1 MPAPLPIRLAAGIA
15 ATTVEEAFRLPYRLR
30 RLPGQV
36 AGSAFTSAAGT
47 AMRARQNVTDLVARG
62 DMVLEELSTPVEEQ
76 PAWATFD
83 EDGDPDTAAARSAA
97 AASAAAAGAA
107 GAAGELHTP
116 AQVAEEVGYADMD
129 AEDLEDLLPMLDAA
143 QLSAL
148 SRHERDLGD
157 RPAFRTLLDNALRG

>member
-107 GAAGELHTP
+107 GELHTP
-116 AQVAEEVGYADMD
+116 AQVAEKVGYADMD

>member
-76 PAWATFD
+76 PGWATFD
-83 EDGDPDTAAARSAA
+83 EDGDPDTAAARSATA
-97 AASAAAAGAA
+97 AAAA

-116 AQVAEEVGYADMD
+116 AQVAEEVRYADMD
-129 AEDLEDLLPMLDAA
+129 AEDLQDLIPMLDAA

>member
-36 AGSAFTSAAGT
+36 TGSAFTSAAGT
-47 AMRARQNVTDLVARG
+47 AMRARQNITDLVARG

-97 AASAAAAGAA
+97 VAAAASV

-116 AQVAEEVGYADMD
+116 ARVAEEVGYADMD
-129 AEDLEDLLPMLDAA
+129 AEDLEDLIPMLDAA

>member
-47 AMRARQNVTDLVARG
+47 AMRARQNVSDLVARG

-83 EDGDPDTAAARSAA
+83 EDGDPGTAAARSAA
-97 AASAAAAGAA
+97 AASAAAA

>member
-97 AASAAAAGAA
+97 SASAAAA

-116 AQVAEEVGYADMD
+116 AKVAEEVGYADMD

>member
-107 GAAGELHTP
+107 GELHTP

-129 AEDLEDLLPMLDAA
+129 AEDLEDLLPILDAA

>member
-83 EDGDPDTAAARSAA
+83 EDLVTDDPMTGEAD
-97 AASAAAAGAA
+97 AG
-107 GAAGELHTP
+107 GADVPSGRVSP
-116 AQVAEEVGYADMD
+116 
-129 AEDLEDLLPMLDAA
+129 
-143 QLSAL
+143 
-148 SRHERDLGD
+148 RH
-157 RPAFRTLLDNALRG
+157 P

>member
-97 AASAAAAGAA
+97 SASAAAA

-116 AQVAEEVGYADMD
+116 AQVAEKVGYADMD

>member
-97 AASAAAAGAA
+97 SASAAAA

-116 AQVAEEVGYADMD
+116 AKVAEEVGYADMD
-129 AEDLEDLLPMLDAA
+129 AEDLEDLIPMLDAA

-157 RPAFRTLLDNALRG
+157 RPAFRTMLDNALRG

>member
-83 EDGDPDTAAARSAA
+83 EDGDPGTAAARSAA
-97 AASAAAAGAA
+97 AASAAAA

-129 AEDLEDLLPMLDAA
+129 AEDLEDLIPMLDAA

>member
-83 EDGDPDTAAARSAA
+83 EDGDPGTAAARSAA

-107 GAAGELHTP
+107 GELHTP
-116 AQVAEEVGYADMD
+116 AQVAEKVGYADMD

>member
-97 AASAAAAGAA
+97 AATAAAA

>member
-83 EDGDPDTAAARSAA
+83 EDGNPDTAAARSAA

-107 GAAGELHTP
+107 GELRTP

-129 AEDLEDLLPMLDAA
+129 AEDLEDLIPMLDAA

>member
-97 AASAAAAGAA
+97 SASAAAA

-116 AQVAEEVGYADMD
+116 AKVAEEVGYADMD
-129 AEDLEDLLPMLDAA
+129 AEDLEDLIPMLDAA

>member
-15 ATTVEEAFRLPYRLR
+15 ATTVEEAFRLPSRRR

-76 PAWATFD
+76 PAWATVD
-83 EDGDPDTAAARSAA
+83 EEGDPDTAAARSAA
-97 AASAAAAGAA
+97 SASAAAAGAA
-107 GAAGELHTP
+107 GELPTP
-116 AQVAEEVGYADMD
+116 AKVAEEVGYADMD

>member
-129 AEDLEDLLPMLDAA
+129 AEDLEDLLPTLDAA

>member
-83 EDGDPDTAAARSAA
+83 EDGDPDTVAARSAA

-107 GAAGELHTP
+107 GELHTP
-116 AQVAEEVGYADMD
+116 AQVAEKVGYADMD

>member
-97 AASAAAAGAA
+97 TASAAAA

>member
-36 AGSAFTSAAGT
+36 AGSVFTSAAGT

-107 GAAGELHTP
+107 GELHTP

-129 AEDLEDLLPMLDAA
+129 AEDLEDLIPMLDAA

>member
-62 DMVLEELSTPVEEQ
+62 DMVLDELSTPVEEQ

-97 AASAAAAGAA
+97 SASAAAA

-116 AQVAEEVGYADMD
+116 AKVAEEVGYADMD

>member
-107 GAAGELHTP
+107 GELHTP
-116 AQVAEEVGYADMD
+116 AKVAEEVGYADMD
-129 AEDLEDLLPMLDAA
+129 AEDLEDLIPMLDAA

>member
-97 AASAAAAGAA
+97 SASAAAA

>member
-107 GAAGELHTP
+107 GELHTP
-116 AQVAEEVGYADMD
+116 AQVAEEIGYADMD
-129 AEDLEDLLPMLDAA
+129 AEDLEDLIPMLDAA

>member
-15 ATTVEEAFRLPYRLR
+15 AATVEEAFRLPYRLR
-30 RLPGQV
+30 RLPGQL
-36 AGSAFTSAAGT
+36 AGQALTSAAGS

-83 EDGDPDTAAARSAA
+83 EDVEPGAAAGRS
-97 AASAAAAGAA
+97 ASAAADARAA
-107 GAAGELHTP
+107 HADEMPTP
-116 AQVAEEVGYADMD
+116 AQVAADVGYAEMD
-129 AEDLEDLLPMLDAA
+129 AEDLEDLIPTLDAV

-148 SRHERDLGD
+148 SRHERTLGD

>member
-97 AASAAAAGAA
+97 AASAAAAD
-107 GAAGELHTP
+107 AAGELHTP
-116 AQVAEEVGYADMD
+116 AQVAEKVGYADMD

>member
-97 AASAAAAGAA
+97 SASAAAA

-116 AQVAEEVGYADMD
+116 AQVAEGIGYADMD
-129 AEDLEDLLPMLDAA
+129 AEDLEDLIPMLDAA